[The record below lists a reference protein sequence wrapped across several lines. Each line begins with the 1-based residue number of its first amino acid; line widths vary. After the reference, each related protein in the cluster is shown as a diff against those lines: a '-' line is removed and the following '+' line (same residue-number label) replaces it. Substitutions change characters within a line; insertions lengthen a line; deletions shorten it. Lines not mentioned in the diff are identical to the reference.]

1 MRTLIT
7 AGPTREFIDDVRYIS
22 NASTGRMGCALARA
36 AKEAGDHVT
45 LVCGHLECEAPEGD
59 TLIPVVSA
67 KEMHDAVLHQ
77 APKADVVIM
86 AAAVADYRPAERPPG
101 KRKKA
106 RRELVLPLPRTPD
119 ILAELGRQKGEQ
131 VLVGFALDVEN
142 RTEAAVSKL
151 RSKNLDLVVAN
162 SPAAIGAQRATVELI
177 FASGESETLEN
188 RPKSEIARRII
199 AAVRRMAAD
208 SAAENS

>member
-36 AKEAGDHVT
+36 AKGAGDHVT
-45 LVCGHLECEAPEGD
+45 LVCGHLECEAPECD

-67 KEMHDAVLHQ
+67 KEMHEAVLHL

-86 AAAVADYRPAERPPG
+86 AAAVADYRPVERTPG
-101 KRKKA
+101 KIKKA
-106 RRELVLPLPRTPD
+106 GRELVLPLTRTPN

-131 VLVGFALDVEN
+131 VLVGFALEAEN
-142 RTEAAVSKL
+142 RTEAAARKL

-162 SPAAIGAQRATVELI
+162 SPTAIGAQRATVELI
-177 FASGESETLEN
+177 FASGHTETLEN
-188 RPKSEIARRII
+188 QPKSEIAKQII
-199 AAVRRMAAD
+199 AAVRRIAAG
-208 SAAENS
+208 SAGENS